1 MKYMSMLFMSLL
13 FTLHLCAKSAQKAN
27 SNVSDVVT
35 YDSVSQQTNA
45 DSTVL
50 IAYEKISTVGYK
62 YFESL
67 HTNKRKPLHFV
78 PRKVFNDSF
87 YLLDR
92 AYYAKTL
99 WKTHSYTLKIY
110 KSGTK
115 YHNRIGDENVAPV
128 DYLVL
133 VTIDRSQHTIDYL
146 VCFYTVRMLYEMDE
160 RFFHIDNKGYIT
172 LTNFYYDEIEMQYKG
187 KKRYKISPNGKFVL
201 TQ

>member
-1 MKYMSMLFMSLL
+1 MLFMSLL

-133 VTIDRSQHTIDYL
+133 VTTDHNQRIIDHL
-146 VCFYTVRMLYEMDE
+146 VCYYDVHMLYESDE
-160 RFFHIDNKGYIT
+160 RYFKINKNKNIVLTDFYVDEFKITFKGKRFYRINNKG
-172 LTNFYYDEIEMQYKG
+172 
-187 KKRYKISPNGKFVL
+187 KFIFIRKEKSL
-201 TQ
+201 

>member
-67 HTNKRKPLHFV
+67 YTNKKSRYILSHVKCLMTV
-78 PRKVFNDSF
+78 S
-87 YLLDR
+87 
-92 AYYAKTL
+92 
-99 WKTHSYTLKIY
+99 IY
-110 KSGTK
+110 
-115 YHNRIGDENVAPV
+115 
-128 DYLVL
+128 
-133 VTIDRSQHTIDYL
+133 
-146 VCFYTVRMLYEMDE
+146 
-160 RFFHIDNKGYIT
+160 
-172 LTNFYYDEIEMQYKG
+172 
-187 KKRYKISPNGKFVL
+187 
-201 TQ
+201 